1 LKFLEER
8 YPQKWVQPMA
18 DLLVEI
24 KEAVEKAKAAS
35 RTCLSRKKLIEFE
48 SEYGRRV
55 KQGLR
60 IHGPPKRPAG
70 QFG

>member
-1 LKFLEER
+1 
-8 YPQKWVQPMA
+8 MA